1 MSLALKNMHSVDA
14 LAKKL
19 WDYHHMNHKLEKVGA
34 IFVMGSHDVRVAEYG
49 AELFKQSWAPW
60 IIFSGGVSHVGDLL
74 ETSWDKPEAEVFAD
88 IARKRGV
95 SEDQIILENK
105 STNTG
110 ENFLYTARMLA
121 EKNLICNSFIVV
133 QKPYMERRTYATGK
147 KLWPDKKLIIT
158 SPPLNYEEYMGGS
171 IPKETIINI
180 MVGDIQRIKIYPE
193 KGFQISQEIPPDV
206 WEAYEELVRMGYTK
220 HLVRE

>member
-1 MSLALKNMHSVDA
+1 MCMSDVDM

-19 WDYHHMNHKLEKVGA
+19 WDYHHMNHPLEKADV
-34 IFVMGSHDVRVAEYG
+34 ILVQGSIDIRVAEYG
-49 AELFKQSWAPW
+49 AELFKQGWAPW
-60 IIFSGGVSHVGDLL
+60 IIFSGGIGHLGDLL
-74 ETSWDKPEAEVFAD
+74 ETGWDKPEAEVFAD
-88 IARKRGV
+88 VARERGV
-95 SEDQIILENK
+95 SEDHIIIENQ

-110 ENFLYTARMLA
+110 ENFLFTARVLA
-121 EKNLICNSFIVV
+121 EKNLICSSFIVV

-158 SPPLNYEEYMGGS
+158 SPPLSYEGYMSGS

-180 MVGDIQRIKIYPE
+180 MVGDVQRIKLYAE
-193 KGFQISQEIPPDV
+193 KGFQIPQEIPADV
-206 WEAYEELVRMGYTK
+206 WEAYEELVRRGDTK